1 MRGRD
6 YLDLAR
12 EIVGGGTER
21 HWRGASG
28 RAYYAL
34 FLEGREAL
42 ARWGFVAAPRDN
54 AHHFVRQ
61 HFLFPSDADLK
72 KIGYALDHLGRLR
85 ALADCDLS
93 VIRAFTSDAA
103 AKDAIQKAA
112 DSIALLDA
120 IEADPARLAT
130 AIAAIKAAFP

>member
-42 ARWGFVAAPRDN
+42 ARWGFVPAPRDN
-54 AHHFVRQ
+54 AHHFVRL

-72 KIGYALDHLGRLR
+72 KIGHALDHLVRLR
-85 ALADCDLS
+85 ALADYDLS
-93 VIRAFTSDAA
+93 AVRAFTSDTAA
-103 AKDAIQKAA
+103 NDAIQKAA
-112 DSIALLDA
+112 DALALLDA
-120 IEADPARLAT
+120 IEADPVRQAA
-130 AIAAIKAAFP
+130 ASAAIRAAFP